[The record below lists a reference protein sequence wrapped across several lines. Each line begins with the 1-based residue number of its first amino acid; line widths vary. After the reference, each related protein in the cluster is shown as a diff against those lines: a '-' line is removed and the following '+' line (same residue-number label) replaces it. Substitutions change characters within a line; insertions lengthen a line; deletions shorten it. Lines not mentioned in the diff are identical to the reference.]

1 MRTLL
6 TGSLFALAILVA
18 ACGGGGKSS
27 ILPNGGTSGG
37 STVPASTKTTNAVI
51 VLKIPPPGQQVS
63 RRPFYVSSGTQG
75 LGVLVVPATSTE
87 TPTPTNL
94 TMFPVATPSPCAAA
108 SGGGYTCTLNVTAPI
123 GVDNFFVG
131 AFATA
136 SPNANA
142 VPLSE
147 YIALN
152 ITVSASPAPNATPL
166 TFTLDGVV
174 YSVVISVPSPDP
186 GNTPN
191 TQVFAAGVAASPVPL
206 GVTAYDASGA
216 PILTNVTNT
225 FADPIVIAASPAAEG
240 ITLSINGATCSS
252 GGGATVSID
261 CAADLNHVQFAYNGT
276 VTPDPND
283 HVVDTFTIST
293 TTQQVNPTPS
303 PAHVVLSS
311 NMLTWQLGTGLSG
324 IENAWLTLTS
334 TGSFVYTA
342 TNGGSNYIGTFAPST
357 QTIGTMATLNG
368 VDEIEG
374 QSAIALDNT
383 SGALWIAD
391 AGTIDCFSSVSSAIA
406 GTAPVVAGMEPVT
419 ANNQEQLD
427 VTAVAIDSAQNVW
440 FTGVVAGDYGD
451 TGDTYVGY
459 FPATSGCSSSIPSP
473 PQAPFFLN
481 DDYDDFYPYVVAQSG
496 GGIAY
501 QADNSGQP
509 ALYLMTPSAVV
520 SPPPVNAT
528 ATSVLGGSAGGL
540 AIDGA
545 GTLYAAF
552 NNSSQSDVETL
563 ALGGSALSQLLLVP
577 PASSGSYP
585 PPDPQFLSAFSPAG
599 GAADRLVYSDE
610 DYGAFGLIE
619 SVPASPM
626 PILAPIS
633 GSNDIYQSA
642 YSSKGGE
649 YAVYTDL
656 NGNLDLA
663 RVIPTTTWS
672 VPATQFVSYCGGS
685 TTGLLGIIERGDRG
699 PFTVS
704 YNATPES
711 NQALPGADHDYY
723 TEFASASNLSVQ
735 VQDAGG
741 RIETYPISIYND
753 TGDCGLAHRP
763 SLHRR
768 PLLKPNFSR
777 ATRGRLGIRTP

>member
-94 TMFPVATPSPCAAA
+94 TMYPVATPSPCAAA

-147 YIALN
+147 YVALN

-206 GVTAYDASGA
+206 GVTAYDAGGA

-225 FADPIVIAASPAAEG
+225 FANPIVISASPAGDG

-261 CAADLNHVQFAYNGT
+261 CAADLNHVQFAYSGET
-276 VTPDPND
+276 TPDPND

-311 NMLTWQLGTGLSG
+311 NMLTWQLGAGLNG
-324 IENAWLTLTS
+324 IDNAWLTLNS
-334 TGSFVYTA
+334 TGTFVYAA
-342 TNGGSNYIGTFAPST
+342 TNGESNYLGTFAPST
-357 QTIGTMATLNG
+357 QTVGSAATLNG

-391 AGTIDCFSSVSSAIA
+391 AGTIDCFSSVPSAIGGA
-406 GTAPVVAGMEPVT
+406 APVVAGMEPVT

-427 VTAVAIDSAQNVW
+427 VTAIAIDSAQNVW
-440 FTGVVAGDYGD
+440 FSGVVAGDYGD

-459 FPATSGCSSSIPSP
+459 FSATSGCASSIPSP

-481 DDYDDFYPYVVAQSG
+481 DDYDDFSPYVVAQSG

-501 QADNSGQP
+501 QADNSSEP
-509 ALYLMTPSAVV
+509 AVYLMTPSAVE

-528 ATSVLGGSAGGL
+528 ATSVLGGYGAGI

-545 GTLYAAF
+545 GTLYGAY
-552 NNSSQSDVETL
+552 NNNSQSDVETL
-563 ALGGSALSQLLLVP
+563 ASGGSAFSQLLLMP
-577 PASSGSYP
+577 PTSSGSYL
-585 PPDPQFLSAFSPAG
+585 PPDPSFLSAFSPTGA
-599 GAADRLVYSDE
+599 AADRLAYSDE
-610 DYGAFGLIE
+610 DFGAIGLIE

-626 PILAPIS
+626 PVLAPIS
-633 GSNDIYQSA
+633 GSNNVFQAA
-642 YSSKGGE
+642 YSTKGGE
-649 YAVYTDL
+649 YELYSDV

-672 VPATQFVSYCGGS
+672 VPDTQFVSYCGGS
-685 TTGLLGIIERGDRG
+685 TAGLLGIIERGDRG
-699 PFTVS
+699 PFAVT

-711 NQALPGADHDYY
+711 NQMLPGADHDYY
-723 TEFASASNLSVQ
+723 SEFVSASSLSVQ

-741 RIETYPISIYND
+741 RTETYPISIYND

-763 SLHRR
+763 FSRR
-768 PLLKPNFSR
+768 PTRQKPTFSR
-777 ATRGRLGIRTP
+777 AARHGVGIRTP